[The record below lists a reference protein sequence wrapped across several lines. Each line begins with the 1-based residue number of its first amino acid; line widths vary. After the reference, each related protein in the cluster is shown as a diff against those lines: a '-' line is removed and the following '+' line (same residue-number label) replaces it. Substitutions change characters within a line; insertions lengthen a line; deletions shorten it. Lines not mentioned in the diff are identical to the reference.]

1 MPHADVLLVEDSPYD
16 AELTMATMREHYP
29 GNHIEWVKD
38 GPSALDFL
46 FREGAFQ
53 DRDTAHPRLVLL
65 DLKLPG
71 MDGIEVLRMI
81 KSDPSLRRIP
91 VVILTSSAQESDL
104 LKSYELGINSYVVK
118 PVDSDRFAAE
128 VGGLGAYW
136 LLLNRTPRQQER

>member
-1 MPHADVLLVEDSPYD
+1 MRRADVLLVEDSPYD
-16 AELTMATMREHYP
+16 AELTMSTIHGNYP

-46 FREGAFQ
+46 FRRGVFK

-71 MDGIEVLRMI
+71 MDGMEVLRMI
-81 KSDPSLRRIP
+81 RNDPSLRQIP

-104 LKSYELGINSYVVK
+104 LKSYELGSNSYVVK
-118 PVDSDRFAAE
+118 PVDFDRFAEE